1 MIFSQILII
10 NNRPEK
16 LTLAKTHQSIIY
28 DLNKKMSQ
36 KAAAQIQVNETK
48 DELEGVNEKTRQIE
62 EEIIALK
69 EQVVKEKAVAREQR
83 DSLVKE
89 KIETLNLARDQEAAN
104 SSKAKE
110 LDIVQ
115 SNLKETEKVLRLVF
129 RENEKLTGIMNELDA
144 EANKEENDFNDQ
156 TTRLNN
162 QIAEGIRLRN
172 LDTDTEKNYHQTKAD
187 TIQNTKDT
195 GERTKVEIENVK
207 ELKEEA
213 ELKKIGVKEVHGV
226 LKAVQVTI
234 EESKEM

>member
-1 MIFSQILII
+1 
-10 NNRPEK
+10 
-16 LTLAKTHQSIIY
+16 
-28 DLNKKMSQ
+28 MSQ

-48 DELEGVNEKTRQIE
+48 DELESVNEKTHQIE

-69 EQVVKEKAVAREQR
+69 EQVVKEKAIAREQR
-83 DSLVKE
+83 DLLVKE

-104 SSKAKE
+104 ASKAKE

-129 RENEKLTGIMNELDA
+129 RENEKLTEIMNGLDA
-144 EANKEENDFNDQ
+144 EANKEEHDLQ
-156 TTRLNN
+156 AQKTRLDN

-172 LDTDTEKNYHQTKAD
+172 QDTETEKNYHQTKTD
-187 TIQNTKDT
+187 TIQNTKDA

-213 ELKKIGVKEVHGV
+213 ELKKVGVKEVHGV
-226 LKAVQVTI
+226 LKAVQVSI